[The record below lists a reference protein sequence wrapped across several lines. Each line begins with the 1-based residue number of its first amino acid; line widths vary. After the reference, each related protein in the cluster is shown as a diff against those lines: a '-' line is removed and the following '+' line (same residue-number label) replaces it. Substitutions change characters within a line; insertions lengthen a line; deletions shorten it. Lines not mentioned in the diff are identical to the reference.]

1 MCFCRRGRR
10 EDMEEWWNGLGKVWE
25 WWVWKK
31 KESKQEKNG
40 LCWFCCETNRIGVN
54 TFIWKGWR
62 GCRGLNNELIRE
74 GFDSEERL
82 LYDFW
87 FYLIIVVRD
96 VFCVFPISRTGLIN
110 AMSNDRY
117 RKNWNKSVEL
127 MSSEIPLVTRRTELF
142 TSVRMV

>member
-1 MCFCRRGRR
+1 M
-10 EDMEEWWNGLGKVWE
+10 
-25 WWVWKK
+25 
-31 KESKQEKNG
+31 
-40 LCWFCCETNRIGVN
+40 
-54 TFIWKGWR
+54 
-62 GCRGLNNELIRE
+62 
-74 GFDSEERL
+74 EERL
-82 LYDFW
+82 LYDFC

-127 MSSEIPLVTRRTELF
+127 MSSEIPLVTRRIELF

>member
-1 MCFCRRGRR
+1 M
-10 EDMEEWWNGLGKVWE
+10 
-25 WWVWKK
+25 
-31 KESKQEKNG
+31 
-40 LCWFCCETNRIGVN
+40 
-54 TFIWKGWR
+54 
-62 GCRGLNNELIRE
+62 IRE

-82 LYDFW
+82 LYDFC

-96 VFCVFPISRTGLIN
+96 VFCVSPISRIGLIN

-127 MSSEIPLVTRRTELF
+127 MSSEIPLVTRRIELF